1 MRTHRFVGA
10 TSREVLH
17 KVKQALGDDAL
28 ILSNRTHDGGIEI
41 VAAAAAEMDFGSR
54 DDGARA
60 EAPAVIR
67 RNPERPSRERFAAAI
82 AADRHAER
90 FAQELAAEQQADL
103 EDDDPDGV
111 QPEISAAFLDFV
123 RKNER
128 AQFAAVGVSHER
140 VENRG
145 QAAAPVASA
154 PVAAAPSVAMPV
166 AVTAMSIPA
175 LVSAAVTRST
185 MSPAIVVSSVP
196 VQSAA
201 PAAVSSWSAA
211 MAASLS
217 VPAANPV
224 LHAPAA
230 PVAAPV
236 APSIDGIMSEI
247 QNLKAALQR
256 DIAAIGS
263 TDAAALGAGRSAV
276 MHELLS
282 AGFSPQLSRR
292 AADEV
297 CSIDPD
303 PTIDAVAECL
313 ERELWLAGADEIIN
327 NGGIYALVGPTGV
340 GKTTTVA
347 KLAARAVVRFGAS
360 KVALLTTDG
369 YRVGAHDQ
377 LRIYG
382 RILGVPVHAI
392 RDGNDLAQV
401 LASLQDRH
409 LVLIDTIGM
418 SQRDR
423 ALAEQA
429 AMLAGSGDVKRLLM
443 VQTTANARTLEQ
455 VVTAYKKTGIDG
467 CILTKT
473 DEAASIAP
481 ALDVVIRHQLP
492 VHYVTDGQRV
502 PEDLQLPD
510 AAALVREALLPAAD
524 DDAFDLAP
532 DELPFMMPSAGELPR
547 SSFTMPSAGELPR
560 SSFFVPAATSLTVGV
575 SLG

>member
-41 VAAAAAEMDFGSR
+41 VAASASEMNFDGRDEGMRVEAAPVFRRNAERSRRERFEIAAAAEP
-54 DDGARA
+54 
-60 EAPAVIR
+60 EIPADTDI
-67 RNPERPSRERFAAAI
+67 
-82 AADRHAER
+82 
-90 FAQELAAEQQADL
+90 
-103 EDDDPDGV
+103 DDDDAHGV

-123 RKNER
+123 RRSENR
-128 AQFAAVGVSHER
+128 GQIPAA

-145 QAAAPVASA
+145 LTPARVVAA
-154 PVAAAPSVAMPV
+154 PVAAAPVAAAPAVTIPV
-166 AVTAMSIPA
+166 AVATSALSIPA

-185 MSPAIVVSSVP
+185 MSPAIVMSAVP
-196 VQSAA
+196 VQPAA
-201 PAAVSSWSAA
+201 PAAVATWPAVTT
-211 MAASLS
+211 AS
-217 VPAANPV
+217 P
-224 LHAPAA
+224 APASAVSFIAHA
-230 PVAAPV
+230 PVAAPAVEAPV
-236 APSIDGIMSEI
+236 ANVAAQVSSMDGILSEI
-247 QNLKAALQR
+247 QNLKAALRR

-263 TDAAALGAGRSAV
+263 TDGAGAIAGRTAV

-297 CSIDPD
+297 CAIDPD
-303 PTIDAVAECL
+303 PTIEALADCL
-313 ERELWLAGADEIIN
+313 ERELWIAGSDEIMN
-327 NGGIYALVGPTGV
+327 NGGVYALVGPTGV

-360 KVALLTTDG
+360 KVALLTTDS

-392 RDGNDLAQV
+392 RDGKDLAEV
-401 LASLQDRH
+401 LAGLTDRH
-409 LVLIDTIGM
+409 IVLIDTIGM

-429 AMLAGSGDVKRLLM
+429 AMLAGCGDVKRLLL

-455 VVTAYKKTGIDG
+455 VVTAYKKTGVDG
-467 CILTKT
+467 CILTKI

-510 AAALVREALLPAAD
+510 AAVLVREALQPTDAD
-524 DDAFDLAP
+524 EAFDLMP
-532 DELPFMMPSAGELPR
+532 DELPFMMP
-547 SSFTMPSAGELPR
+547 
-560 SSFFVPAATSLTVGV
+560 ATTPQTATGV
-575 SLG
+575 AFG

>member
-41 VAAAAAEMDFGSR
+41 VAAAAAEMDFAGR
-54 DDGARA
+54 DDRVRA
-60 EAPAVIR
+60 EAPAVVR
-67 RNPERPSRERFAAAI
+67 RNAERPGRERFAAAI
-82 AADRHAER
+82 AADRPADR
-90 FAQELAAEQQADL
+90 FAQELAAEQHVEL
-103 EDDDPDGV
+103 EDDDAHGV

-128 AQFAAVGVSHER
+128 AQFAPVSVSHER

-145 QAAAPVASA
+145 LTPNGRGQTPAPVAPA
-154 PVAAAPSVAMPV
+154 PAVAIPV
-166 AVTAMSIPA
+166 AVTTAAMSIPA

-185 MSPAIVVSSVP
+185 MSPAIVVSSLP

-201 PAAVSSWSAA
+201 PAAVSSWPAA
-211 MAASLS
+211 MAPAAPAASLS
-217 VPAANPV
+217 VPAANPAV
-224 LHAPAA
+224 QAPAA
-230 PVAAPV
+230 AAAARV
-236 APSIDGIMSEI
+236 SPSIDGIMSEI

-256 DIAAIGS
+256 DIKAIGS
-263 TDAAALGAGRSAV
+263 TDAATSGAGKSAV

-282 AGFSPQLSRR
+282 AGFSAQLSRR

-297 CSIDPD
+297 CAIDPD
-303 PTIDAVAECL
+303 PTIEAVAECL
-313 ERELWLAGADEIIN
+313 ERELWVAGADEIIN
-327 NGGIYALVGPTGV
+327 NGGVYALVGPTGV

-401 LASLQDRH
+401 LASLEDRH

-429 AMLAGSGDVKRLLM
+429 AMLAGSGDIKRLLM

-510 AAALVREALLPAAD
+510 AAALVREALQPAAD
-524 DDAFDLAP
+524 DEAFDLAP
-532 DELPFMMPSAGELPR
+532 DELPFMMPSTGEL
-547 SSFTMPSAGELPR
+547 SKASFL
-560 SSFFVPAATSLTVGV
+560 VPAATSLAAGV

>member
-41 VAAAAAEMDFGSR
+41 VAAAAAEMHFDSHDQGLS
-54 DDGARA
+54 A
-60 EAPAVIR
+60 EAPAVVR
-67 RNPERPSRERFAAAI
+67 RNPERPGRERVAAA
-82 AADRHAER
+82 APVER
-90 FAQELAAEQQADL
+90 EPFPAMLAAEQHAAL
-103 EDDDPDGV
+103 EDDDAHGV

-128 AQFAAVGVSHER
+128 AQFAPVSVSHER

-145 QAAAPVASA
+145 LTPSGRGQTPAPVAPV
-154 PVAAAPSVAMPV
+154 PVAVAPTVSIPV
-166 AVTAMSIPA
+166 AVTASSIPA

-185 MSPAIVVSSVP
+185 MSPAIVMSSVP
-196 VQSAA
+196 VQSTV
-201 PAAVSSWSAA
+201 PAAVSSWPAA
-211 MAASLS
+211 MTIAAPAAAVS
-217 VPAANPV
+217 VPAV
-224 LHAPAA
+224 QAPAA
-230 PVAAPV
+230 QPAARVSPG
-236 APSIDGIMSEI
+236 IDGIMSEI

-263 TDAAALGAGRSAV
+263 IDAAASGAGKSAV

-292 AADEV
+292 TADEV
-297 CSIDPD
+297 CAIDAD
-303 PTIDAVAECL
+303 PTIEAVAECL
-313 ERELWLAGADEIIN
+313 ERELWIAGADEIIN
-327 NGGIYALVGPTGV
+327 NGGVYALVGPTGV

-401 LASLQDRH
+401 LASLADRH

-429 AMLAGSGDVKRLLM
+429 AMLAGSGDVKRVLM

-510 AAALVREALLPAAD
+510 AAALVREALHPAD
-524 DDAFDLAP
+524 SEDAFDLAP
-532 DELPFMMPSAGELPR
+532 DELPFMMTSAAR
-547 SSFTMPSAGELPR
+547 QT
-560 SSFFVPAATSLTVGV
+560 ATGV
-575 SLG
+575 ALG